1 MSAEKGVLPEPLSFR
16 RMLREDV
23 DAVFLNTAEFAEP
36 AELAG
41 HMDVPCVVEP
51 LELEL
56 GDAGRG
62 AVSYEGVTIFV
73 AADRMPDILLPG
85 RTTTF
90 RGERWQV
97 LNADCGDALRIIRLY
112 RERT

>member
-1 MSAEKGVLPEPLSFR
+1 MSEKGALAEPLSFR

-23 DAVFLNTAEFAEP
+23 DAVFLNEAEFAEP

-41 HMDVPCVVEP
+41 HRDVPCIVEP
-51 LELEL
+51 LELEQ

-73 AADRMPDILLPG
+73 AADRMPDTLLPD
-85 RTTTF
+85 RVTTF

-97 LNADCGDALRIIRLY
+97 LDADCGDALRIIRLY

>member
-23 DAVFLNTAEFAEP
+23 DAVFLNTGEFAET

-41 HMDVPCVVEP
+41 HHVPCIVEP
-51 LELEL
+51 LELEP

-73 AADRMPDILLPG
+73 AADRMPDTLLPG
-85 RTTTF
+85 RTTSF